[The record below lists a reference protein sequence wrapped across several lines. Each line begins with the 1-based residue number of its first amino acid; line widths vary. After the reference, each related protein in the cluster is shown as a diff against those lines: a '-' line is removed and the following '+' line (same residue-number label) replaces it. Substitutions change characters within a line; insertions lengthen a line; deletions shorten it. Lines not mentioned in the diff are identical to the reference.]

1 MNNIIQKI
9 IYLALCNL
17 ILLIRRLF
25 FLKIKY
31 NVINLIS
38 PLSNLSTRGK
48 SKIILGKKCVIRKY
62 TELTT
67 NNCAVINIGDN
78 VFINRNCILVAH
90 KSISIG
96 TGTTIGPNVIIYDH
110 DHDGKG
116 GFISSPVVIGR
127 NVWIGAGVI
136 ILRGC
141 SIGDNSIIAA
151 GSIVTKNIDNNTK
164 FYQKRDNVLLYN
176 LD

>member
-1 MNNIIQKI
+1 MNNIINKI
-9 IYLALCNL
+9 IYLILCNVF
-17 ILLIRRLF
+17 LLARLL
-25 FLKIKY
+25 FLAKIKY
-31 NVINLIS
+31 NVINLVS
-38 PLSNLSTRGK
+38 PLSNLLTRGN
-48 SKIILGKKCVIRKY
+48 SKIVLGKKCVIRKY

-67 NNCAVINIGDN
+67 NDCAIINIGDN
-78 VFINRNCILVAH
+78 VFINRNCMLVAH

-151 GSIVTKNIDNNTK
+151 GSIVTKDINKNTK
-164 FYQKRDNVLLYN
+164 FHQKR
-176 LD
+176 